1 MKREEILAILEERFN
16 KNINYHKDLDWNDVL
31 KCLDDEILDS
41 IRYMEETCGEPDV
54 VVINNDIYFVDTSL
68 ESPSGRRSYC
78 YDDEALLKRK
88 VNKPKSSI
96 IREAHDHNVEVL
108 NEYEYK
114 YLQSLGDFDLKST
127 SWILTPDSI
136 RNSGGAIFGDKKYNR
151 VFIYHNSAESYYS
164 NRGFRVKIKI

>member
-1 MKREEILAILEERFN
+1 M
-16 KNINYHKDLDWNDVL
+16 
-31 KCLDDEILDS
+31 
-41 IRYMEETCGEPDV
+41 
-54 VVINNDIYFVDTSL
+54 
-68 ESPSGRRSYC
+68 
-78 YDDEALLKRK
+78 
-88 VNKPKSSI
+88 
-96 IREAHDHNVEVL
+96 EVL

-127 SWILTPDSI
+127 SWIFTPDSI